1 MKIGMVTGSVW
12 STKKAPVLT
21 GQILLTVRCGNHCIV
36 AADLVGAGVGDWVL
50 LCFGSSARIAADNV
64 PVDAAIVGIL
74 DQGIHDIDQ
83 EVPNGRQ

>member
-1 MKIGMVTGSVW
+1 MRIGKVTGAIW
-12 STKKAPVLT
+12 STKKAPGLT
-21 GQILLTVRCGNHCIV
+21 GQILQTVQYNGQCMV

-74 DQGIHDIDQ
+74 DQ
-83 EVPNGRQ
+83 EVPNGR

>member
-1 MKIGMVTGSVW
+1 MKIGKVTGSVW
-12 STKKAPVLT
+12 STKKAPALT
-21 GQILLTVRCGNHCIV
+21 GQILQTVQCGGQCLV

-74 DQGIHDIDQ
+74 DQ

>member
-12 STKKAPVLT
+12 STKKAQGLT
-21 GQILLTVRCGNHCIV
+21 GQILLTVRCGSRCMV
-36 AADLVGAGVGDWVL
+36 AADLVGAGVGDCVL

-74 DQGIHDIDQ
+74 DQGIKETVQ
-83 EVPNGRQ
+83 EVPNGR